1 MSSVQCLKQTFMTE
15 QGLEI
20 MKGHWLNVIRVWTL
34 GFLAGV
40 ATATDSSLIS
50 YSAV

>member
-15 QGLEI
+15 QGLNI
-20 MKGHWLNVIRVWTL
+20 MKGHRLKVIQVWTL

-40 ATATDSSLIS
+40 ATAADSDLIS
-50 YSAV
+50 YSGM